1 MMLIVALRK
10 LTDKQKQ
17 NIKEHYKTI
26 VFDKRLHLRK
36 SIHKLQCE
44 VLVVELDLS
53 RVFSISK
60 NIVLKWLKSQ
70 DISDIVTSFIYESTK
85 YKKLFDKNV
94 NYFVRSFPEL
104 YQKNIEQEVK
114 DKELADDNVKSKFA
128 PPTVE
133 ELNAEEEEEEEEDA
147 LDLKTET
154 ETEID
159 TSALPLQLKIEILE
173 KRIDALEKLFGAP
186 LERPK
191 LERQDGSTQEPES
204 LLHAETFKQPE
215 YTLEEQN
222 DKIVISYDGAEVQS
236 YEYKNKIQKR
246 KLMKKAQ
253 TYFNYLIKT
262 SR

>member
-26 VFDKRLHLRK
+26 IFDKRLHLRK
-36 SIHKLQCE
+36 SIDKLQCE
-44 VLVVELDLS
+44 VLIVELDLS

-104 YQKNIEQEVK
+104 FKKNIEESVK
-114 DKELADDNVKSKFA
+114 DKELADDNVKSKYV
-128 PPTVE
+128 PPTEE
-133 ELNAEEEEEEEEDA
+133 ELEAELRSSTKEEEEDA
-147 LDLKTET
+147 LDLKTE
-154 ETEID
+154 ID
-159 TSALPLQLKIEILE
+159 TSALPLELKIQILE

-191 LERQDGSTQEPES
+191 LERQDGSTQEPEI

-215 YTLEEQN
+215 YVLEEQN
-222 DKIVISYDGAEVQS
+222 DKIVISYDGTEVQS

-262 SR
+262 PR

>member
-36 SIHKLQCE
+36 SIGKLQCE
-44 VLVVELDLS
+44 VLIVELDLS

-70 DISDIVTSFIYESTK
+70 DITDIVTSFIYESTK
-85 YKKLFDKNV
+85 YKKLFDKHV

-104 YQKNIEQEVK
+104 FQKNIEESVK

-128 PPTVE
+128 HPTAE
-133 ELNAEEEEEEEEDA
+133 EAEEAEEEETEEA

-154 ETEID
+154 EID
-159 TSALPLQLKIEILE
+159 TTGLALEVKIEILE
-173 KRIDALEKLFGAP
+173 KRIDALEALFGAP

-191 LERQDGSTQEPES
+191 LERQDANTQEPEFHS
-204 LLHAETFKQPE
+204 STETLPE
-215 YTLEEQN
+215 YVLEEQN

-253 TYFNYLIKT
+253 TYFNYLKVST
-262 SR
+262 K